1 MKELDKKIFAQ
12 RLKTL
17 RKANNLYQKELADI
31 VGVKPG
37 TIAAWEAGHRMPE
50 IRFAERLATYF
61 NVSVDYLLGRTDDPT
76 PKKDD
81 SLTKKDPLFKLFQ
94 NPDSLTVE
102 EALDMV
108 LKSPHVMFDGK
119 PVGEMDEDILMDIR
133 DTVVAILKYKAN
145 LKKAVA
151 GMRGVL
157 SDCLAV
163 VAGMG

>member
-1 MKELDKKIFAQ
+1 MRGLSIREFAKMIKVSPTYISKIENNKVNPSVPVLEAIASALNTVPGYFFEDESA
-12 RLKTL
+12 LKHNKFDFL
-17 RKANNLYQKELADI
+17 
-31 VGVKPG
+31 
-37 TIAAWEAGHRMPE
+37 
-50 IRFAERLATYF
+50 
-61 NVSVDYLLGRTDDPT
+61 
-76 PKKDD
+76 
-81 SLTKKDPLFKLFQ
+81 Q

>member
-1 MKELDKKIFAQ
+1 MNNIGQKIRELRKEQNL
-12 RLKTL
+12 TL
-17 RKANNLYQKELADI
+17 RELAKKASISFSYLGDI
-31 VGVKPG
+31 
-37 TIAAWEAGHRMPE
+37 
-50 IRFAERLATYF
+50 ER
-61 NVSVDYLLGRTDDPT
+61 GRTNPSLET
-76 PKKDD
+76 LRNIAKALRIPASFLLELSEKNTAPKE
-81 SLTKKDPLFKLFQ
+81 SFLFKETS
-94 NPDSLTVE
+94 PDSLTVE